1 LPGRA
6 KTRVALSDEL
16 PVSLRPRLAEF
27 TVADR
32 PYRMAKVT
40 PYRSARPYPRHD
52 RAFPARSAM
61 HTGPSSCSFA
71 DETRFP
77 AITARPTDL
86 GAYRIDSDQDPSI
99 SDPGA
104 ARRPS
109 DGNYWI
115 IKIV

>member
-1 LPGRA
+1 MRQI
-6 KTRVALSDEL
+6 
-16 PVSLRPRLAEF
+16 
-27 TVADR
+27 
-32 PYRMAKVT
+32 RM
-40 PYRSARPYPRHD
+40 
-52 RAFPARSAM
+52 FARSRVM

-71 DETRFP
+71 DDTRFP

-99 SDPGA
+99 SDPGS

-109 DGNYWI
+109 DGNYCI